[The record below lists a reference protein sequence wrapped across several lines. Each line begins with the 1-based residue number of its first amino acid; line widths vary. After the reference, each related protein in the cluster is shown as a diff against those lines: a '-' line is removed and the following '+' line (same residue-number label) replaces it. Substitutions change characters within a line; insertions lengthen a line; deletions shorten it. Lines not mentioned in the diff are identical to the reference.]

1 MKNDVYI
8 LSAKR
13 TPIGSFGASL
23 SGLTAAELGSH
34 ATAAALRAAGIAP
47 EAVEEIFFG
56 NVCSAGVGQAPARQ
70 IALKAGL
77 PMTSPATTINKVC
90 ASGMKS
96 VILAAQS
103 IQLGDRN
110 LMVAGGAESMSN
122 IPYYA
127 TGSRWGMKYGDGA
140 FVDGLAKDGLTDAT
154 ENCAMGVLA
163 ERVCTEN
170 GISRE
175 AQDAFAIK
183 SYERSKTAWENG
195 WFTEEVSPITLSS
208 KKGEIKIEKDEEF
221 EKVDFAKLKSLRPAF
236 DPNGTITAANAST
249 LNDGA
254 AALVLCSESALGQ
267 YNQNPIAR
275 ILGYAETATDPTHF
289 TLAPIEA
296 TKILLSKTGV
306 AIEAIDLFEINEA
319 FAMVPLAFGS
329 ALGVSTDQINVHG
342 GAVSLGHPIGCSGA
356 RIITTLV
363 HALRTHKKKL
373 GLAAICNGGGGASA
387 ILIEVL

>member
-8 LSAKR
+8 LSAQR
-13 TPIGSFGASL
+13 TPIGSFGSSL

-47 EAVEEIFFG
+47 EAVEEIFFV

-77 PMTSPATTINKVC
+77 PLTSPATTINKVC

-163 ERVCTEN
+163 ERVCAES

-221 EKVDFAKLKSLRPAF
+221 EKVDFTKLKSLRPAF

-254 AALVLCSESALGQ
+254 AALVLCSESALGL

-275 ILGYAETATDPTHF
+275 ILGYAETATDPAHF

-356 RIITTLV
+356 RIITSLV